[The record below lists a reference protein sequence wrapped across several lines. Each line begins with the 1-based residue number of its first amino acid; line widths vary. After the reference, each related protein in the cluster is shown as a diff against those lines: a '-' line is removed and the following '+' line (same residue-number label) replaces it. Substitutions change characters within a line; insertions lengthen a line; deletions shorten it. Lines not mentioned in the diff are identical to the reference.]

1 MVFDRDD
8 DILCDDTI
16 YYLYPLP
23 PAPPAGE
30 IADGALGACKTFLHQ
45 KVPRKKSSSLREEKK
60 DFIFCVRKYK
70 VVKNTV

>member
-30 IADGALGACKTFLHQ
+30 IADGALGENTETQ
-45 KVPRKKSSSLREEKK
+45 RNEDLRE
-60 DFIFCVRKYK
+60 I
-70 VVKNTV
+70 

>member
-30 IADGALGACKTFLHQ
+30 NPVSALSAERNFRRG
-45 KVPRKKSSSLREEKK
+45 V
-60 DFIFCVRKYK
+60 I
-70 VVKNTV
+70 

>member
-1 MVFDRDD
+1 MAFDRDD

-30 IADGALGACKTFLHQ
+30 IRSTALGGGGEA
-45 KVPRKKSSSLREEKK
+45 V
-60 DFIFCVRKYK
+60 CVRSVAVCARRHKLTYLLHHINTRVYK
-70 VVKNTV
+70 

>member
-8 DILCDDTI
+8 DILCDGTI

-30 IADGALGACKTFLHQ
+30 NPVSALSGEDTLQRSTFPFL
-45 KVPRKKSSSLREEKK
+45 
-60 DFIFCVRKYK
+60 F
-70 VVKNTV
+70 